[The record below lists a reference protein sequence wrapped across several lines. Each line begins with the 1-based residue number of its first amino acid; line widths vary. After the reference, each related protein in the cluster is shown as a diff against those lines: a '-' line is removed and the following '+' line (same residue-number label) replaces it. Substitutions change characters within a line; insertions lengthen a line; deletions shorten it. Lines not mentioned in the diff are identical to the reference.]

1 MQVVEYLKNYTVA
14 HKTEME
20 NKENED
26 TNDESGHKT
35 SETAVQSPLP

>member
-1 MQVVEYLKNYTVA
+1 MQVVEYLKNYAVA